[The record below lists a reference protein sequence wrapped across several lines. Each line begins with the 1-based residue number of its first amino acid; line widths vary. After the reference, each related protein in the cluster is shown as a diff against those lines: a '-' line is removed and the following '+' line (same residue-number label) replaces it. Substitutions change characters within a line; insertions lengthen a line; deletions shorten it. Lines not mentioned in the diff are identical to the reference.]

1 MPDVGT
7 RDHEGGI
14 TVGLDVFREFRY
26 ATARLGVVKWHVLR
40 LFCKWELL
48 CGTQKGDHG
57 S

>member
-26 ATARLGVVKWHVLR
+26 AAARLGVVKWHVLR
-40 LFCKWELL
+40 LFCK
-48 CGTQKGDHG
+48 
-57 S
+57 